1 MFDSQGTEHA
11 APADA
16 SDTDVEACCRH
27 QSFERSDLAGCPCCA
42 SALRQLLEAAEID
55 VAAQARELLETGR
68 RNQTPVQPHLFINA
82 RILTMDNQLAEAD
95 AMLIRDGAIAWL
107 GAADDAPEI
116 DDETRR
122 VDCDGR
128 TILPG
133 FIEPHMHLA
142 PIAALRAHENIGPFR
157 FDSVTEALN
166 RLRELTND
174 ATPEDWITARQ
185 FDPSLQQGPGV
196 LTAEMLDE
204 VSAIQPIFVYNASL
218 HFGYCNSRALEIAGI
233 TASTE
238 DPPGS
243 QFGRLANGEPNGVLK
258 GGAAMAMVAR
268 HNRALRETN
277 LVAACLDVFRHAN
290 AVGFTMVCDQGVGSM
305 QGVKELEMLQAL
317 RDSNA
322 MTARYRYSLMN
333 TLADRWDQTDVAFGQ
348 GDEWLRAAGW
358 KIVSDGSNQGL
369 SGLQREAFLNDDSN
383 GIAYI
388 EPEELNAAVL
398 RRLKDGWAVA
408 VHANGDLAIDR
419 VLRAFEQAR
428 DQGQDPAS
436 ARCRIEH
443 CSILHDEQVAK
454 IAELGLSPS
463 FLIGHVYYWG
473 KAFRDEIF
481 GEAKASLLDRTAACE
496 AAGIRWTLHSDE
508 PVTEMDPLRCI
519 QNAVT
524 RNMWKAPGEKLS
536 DYECISVETALRAM
550 TIDAAWQCHSDHEV
564 GSLAAGKLADFVV
577 LSDDPRDVPSDAIA
591 DIDVLETW
599 VGGER
604 VYAR

>member
-1 MFDSQGTEHA
+1 MLQMPTWMHA
-11 APADA
+11 AVTALLSAAIWRAAPVALL
-16 SDTDVEACCRH
+16 
-27 QSFERSDLAGCPCCA
+27 RSGNCWKQRKSILP
-42 SALRQLLEAAEID
+42 
-55 VAAQARELLETGR
+55 GR
-68 RNQTPVQPHLFINA
+68 RLIENGHGCVTRTPPQPHLLMNA
-82 RILTMDNQLAEAD
+82 RILTMDSELAEAD
-95 AMLIRDGAIAWL
+95 AMLIRDGAIAWV
-107 GAADDAPEI
+107 GASAEAPEI

-122 VDCDGR
+122 IDCEGR

-157 FDSVTEALN
+157 FDSVDEALS
-166 RLRELTND
+166 RLRELTDD
-174 ATPEDWITARQ
+174 ATPDVWITARQ

-196 LTAEMLDE
+196 LTADMLDE

-218 HFGYCNSRALEIAGI
+218 HFGYCNSRALELAGI
-233 TASTE
+233 TAETQ

-243 QFGRLANGEPNGVLK
+243 QFGRSVNGEPNGVLK

-305 QGVKELEMLQAL
+305 QGVKELEMLKAL

-333 TLADRWDQTDVAFGQ
+333 TLAARWDETDVTFGQ

-369 SGLQREAFLNDDSN
+369 SGLQREAFLNDDSR

-388 EPEELNAAVL
+388 EPEELNSAVL
-398 RRLKDGWAVA
+398 RRLADGWAVA

-419 VLRAFEQAR
+419 VLAAFEQAR
-428 DQGQDPAS
+428 EQGQDPAA

-481 GEAKASLLDRTAACE
+481 GETKASLLDRTAACE

-524 RNMWKAPGEKLS
+524 RDMWKAPGEKLS

-564 GSLAAGKLADFVV
+564 GSLTAGKLADFVV
-577 LSDDPRDVPSDAIA
+577 LSDDPRDVASDAIA

-599 VGGER
+599 VAGEK